1 MTHVWVNGYGCW
13 CPKLKHNLSENT
25 IRKTHT
31 HKIWE
36 NCTKRDEG
44 SKAGDG
50 ERTNV
55 HNQVCNKRHCSLSF
69 LFFITHQQKII
80 QHNIWFFLDC
90 RIYTAQRR
98 IYSLL
103 RLLRFYKLYLN
114 DVIVS
119 ESMCVYKIVCV
130 KKKEREGERGGDSSR
145 GHQTQWP
152 TASTSQWSEDK
163 NVP

>member
-1 MTHVWVNGYGCW
+1 MSITRCV
-13 CPKLKHNLSENT
+13 
-25 IRKTHT
+25 
-31 HKIWE
+31 
-36 NCTKRDEG
+36 
-44 SKAGDG
+44 
-50 ERTNV
+50 TNV
-55 HNQVCNKRHCSLSF
+55 TALFRSF
-69 LFFITHQQKII
+69 FSSHTNRKSFSTTFV
-80 QHNIWFFLDC
+80 FFLDC

-130 KKKEREGERGGDSSR
+130 KKKEREGERGGDGSR

-152 TASTSQWSEDK
+152 TASTSQRSEDK

>member
-1 MTHVWVNGYGCW
+1 MCELMDMDVDVQ
-13 CPKLKHNLSENT
+13 NLST
-25 IRKTHT
+25 TLVRIQPGKHT

-36 NCTKRDEG
+36 NCTKRAEG
-44 SKAGDG
+44 SRAGDG

-80 QHNIWFFLDC
+80 QHNICLFFLDC

-103 RLLRFYKLYLN
+103 RLLHFYKLYLN

-130 KKKEREGERGGDSSR
+130 KKKERDGERGGDGSR

-152 TASTSQWSEDK
+152 TASTSQRSEDK